1 MKKIDINRHLNEIA
15 RLSLAA
21 ETPPDPVFSDPEE
34 EERLF
39 EVIRETLDGPD
50 KGIDWVQIITLAL
63 AGSGALGFIISNP
76 KLRGW
81 LVSLCK
87 FLYTKGGLTLQQIKD
102 FIREIMKPRQDPVDP
117 NKIPSWLSEQCA
129 RAMRHLRE
137 ILMEAIVSGSATTYL
152 EALAV
157 IEASVAAV
165 QALIA
170 CAQANPMLRLM
181 IIQSL
186 INMLME
192 LLGPYL
198 SRIGLSPEQIGDF
211 IKRLV
216 ESIIDGGQ
224 RPTLPI
230 GPMPFSFNF
239 NQNCLGDPR
248 RYAPPNPNT
257 NLPWNEIATEIGYS
271 VSIALAV
278 AAIIAAGPTIAA
290 GGASVWSVLQ
300 GIGLAQEAVIAA
312 LVALG
317 LISTASAS
325 EAEAF
330 LMNESRNTRCSDTPY
345 IDEADED
352 YIDTVVDP
360 SGLSDVRDFL

>member
-21 ETPPDPVFSDPEE
+21 QVPPSNPELEE
-34 EERLF
+34 ELF
-39 EVIRETLDGPD
+39 DAIRDVVDGPD
-50 KGIDWVQIITLAL
+50 KGIDWVKWLTLAL
-63 AGSGALGFIISNP
+63 AGTSTLGYIIGNP

-102 FIREIMKPRQDPVDP
+102 FIRELMKPRQDPVDP
-117 NKIPSWLSEQCA
+117 NKIPPWLSEQCA
-129 RAMRHLRE
+129 RAMRDLRE
-137 ILMEAIVSGSATTYL
+137 ILMEASASGANTYL
-152 EALAV
+152 DVLVLLESVGVVIRAVVSCIRANALLGAMM
-157 IEASVAAV
+157 IE
-165 QALIA
+165 
-170 CAQANPMLRLM
+170 
-181 IIQSL
+181 SL
-186 INMLME
+186 IQMFTE
-192 LLGPYL
+192 LLFEYL
-198 SRIGLSPEQIGDF
+198 SSIGMTPEQIREW
-211 IKRLV
+211 IKRFV
-216 ESIIDGGQ
+216 ESLIDDTVVPIPIPI
-224 RPTLPI
+224 PTVT
-230 GPMPFSFNF
+230 PFSFNP
-239 NQNCLGDPR
+239 NCLGNPG
-248 RYAPPNPNT
+248 RYAPANPNT
-257 NLPWNEIATEIGYS
+257 NLPWNEIALGIGYS

-300 GIGLAQEAVIAA
+300 GVGLAQEAVIAA
-312 LVALG
+312 LLALG
-317 LISTASAS
+317 LIGTASAS

-352 YIDTVVDP
+352 YIDTVIDP